1 MGLAMSTAF
10 RASALGPALA
20 VALSLIALGT
30 VRPSA
35 AEEPRAFIDELGR
48 EAVDIL
54 GGSIPAAERQAAL
67 EDLLRRAFD
76 FDTISR
82 LVLGRYW
89 RQATPEQQEDYR
101 EVFATFVV
109 QTYARSLADKR
120 IDDFAITDVRTLSD
134 RDTLVETVIEQPG
147 EAPTRFAWRVRR
159 NGDRLKLVDVVVDGV
174 SMVISRRS
182 EFTSVVQREGMDGL
196 IRSLRANLT

>member
-1 MGLAMSTAF
+1 MSTAF

-20 VALSLIALGT
+20 AALILIGLGGAT
-30 VRPSA
+30 ASA
-35 AEEPRAFIDELGR
+35 AEEPRTFIDRLGN

-54 GGSIPAAERQAAL
+54 GGSDPVAERQAAL

-82 LVLGRYW
+82 LVLGRFW
-89 RQATPEQQEDYR
+89 HTATPEQQQAYQEA
-101 EVFATFVV
+101 FATFVV
-109 QTYARSLADKR
+109 QTYARRLADKR

-147 EAPTRFAWRVRR
+147 EAPTRFGWRVRR
-159 NGDRLKLVDVVVDGV
+159 EGDGLKLVDVIVDGV

-196 IRSLRANLT
+196 IQSLRASIT

>member
-1 MGLAMSTAF
+1 MSTAS
-10 RASALGPALA
+10 RSSALGPI
-20 VALSLIALGT
+20 LIAALILIGLGGA
-30 VRPSA
+30 PSSA
-35 AEEPRAFIDELGR
+35 AEDPRAFIDRLGN

-54 GGSIPAAERQAAL
+54 DGSDPVAERQAAL

-82 LVLGRYW
+82 LVLGRFW
-89 RQATPEQQEDYR
+89 HTATPEQQQAYQEA
-101 EVFATFVV
+101 FATFVV
-109 QTYARSLADKR
+109 QTYARRLADKR

-147 EAPTRFAWRVRR
+147 EAPTRFGWRVRR
-159 NGDRLKLVDVVVDGV
+159 DGERLKLVDVVVDGV

-196 IRSLRANLT
+196 IQSLRASIT